1 MRLRDLLMVVI
12 VMLAAVFLAGQ
23 LPVHSS
29 ALSGGRTNAPVT
41 ADDAASEMAKIRV
54 DWPKALYS
62 KQLDQIAM
70 LYAPDAVFISAG
82 DRFTGRPAIRDLC
95 KNAMATYTSNMSL
108 HSIVTGHS
116 GDLAYDS
123 GDYRETVVTISD
135 GITKNLSGNYLMVFQ
150 RQADGHWLILEQVWT
165 EAASASH

>member
-1 MRLRDLLMVVI
+1 MAVLLGAI
-12 VMLAAVFLAGQ
+12 FPAGQ
-23 LPVHSS
+23 LSVRAHALPGGLANAS
-29 ALSGGRTNAPVT
+29 AAANDV
-41 ADDAASEMAKIRV
+41 DAEMAKMRV

-82 DRFTGRPAIRDLC
+82 DRFTGRPAIRELC
-95 KNAMATYTSNMSL
+95 KNAMATNTSNMTL

-123 GDYRETVVTISD
+123 GDYRETVTTISD

-165 EAASASH
+165 EAAAPTAH

>member
-1 MRLRDLLMVVI
+1 MRLRDFPVV
-12 VMLAAVFLAGQ
+12 VTVLSVALLAG
-23 LPVHSS
+23 LWPVPSSSHSTMWAVS
-29 ALSGGRTNAPVT
+29 APASTDIAKELAQIRT
-41 ADDAASEMAKIRV
+41 
-54 DWPKALYS
+54 DWAKALYS

-95 KNAMATYTSNMSL
+95 KNAMATYTSNMTL

-116 GDLAYDS
+116 GGLAYDS
-123 GDYRETVVTISD
+123 GDYRETVTTLSD

-150 RQADGHWLILEQVWT
+150 RQADGHWLILQQVWT
-165 EAASASH
+165 EAAPSSH

>member
-1 MRLRDLLMVVI
+1 MVLI
-12 VMLAAVFLAGQ
+12 MLLAAVFLVGQ
-23 LPVHSS
+23 LPVHSFGLPGGS
-29 ALSGGRTNAPVT
+29 AKTPLAGNEAV
-41 ADDAASEMAKIRV
+41 SEMAKIRV

-82 DRFTGRPAIRDLC
+82 DRFTGRPAIRELC

-108 HSIVTGHS
+108 HSIITGHS

-123 GDYRETVVTISD
+123 GDYRETVMTISD

-150 RQADGHWLILEQVWT
+150 RQTDGHWLILQQVWT
-165 EAASASH
+165 EAAPAAR